1 MLPCLRSQPWTGG
14 NLRITGG
21 DARGR
26 SVEAPAG
33 LEVRPTG
40 AKVRQALFNI
50 LGSRVPGA
58 RFLDLCAGSGL
69 MGLEALSRGAQSLI
83 AVEENRK
90 MSRIIE
96 GNVKHLGYQAEVI
109 TADVR
114 KVIPILEERCFD
126 IVFADPPYKSQL
138 ASTVVSMIGKHQL
151 LSDAGVLMVEHDRA
165 LAMPDATDSLVLVD
179 RRVYGQTAISFYGY
193 DGNEID
199 NE

>member
-1 MLPCLRSQPWTGG
+1 MT
-14 NLRITGG
+14 
-21 DARGR
+21 
-26 SVEAPAG
+26 APEG

-50 LGSRVPGA
+50 LGKRVPEA
-58 RFLDLCAGSGL
+58 RFLDLFAGSGL
-69 MGLEALSRGAQSLI
+69 MGLEALSRGAGSLI

-96 GNVKHLGYQAEVI
+96 DNVKHLGYKAEVI

-114 KVIPILEERCFD
+114 RAIPILEQRCFD

-138 ASTVVSMIGKHQL
+138 ASTVVELAGRYQL
-151 LSDAGVLMVEHDRA
+151 LADRGVMLVEHARDLKMPEQTDA
-165 LAMPDATDSLVLVD
+165 LGLVD

-193 DGNEID
+193 ITDD
-199 NE
+199 NHE